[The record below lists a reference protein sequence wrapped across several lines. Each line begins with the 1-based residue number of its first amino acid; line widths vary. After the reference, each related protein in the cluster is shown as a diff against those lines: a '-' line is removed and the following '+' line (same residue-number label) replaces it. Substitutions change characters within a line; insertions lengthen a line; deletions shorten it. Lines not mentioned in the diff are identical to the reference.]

1 MMRSMSDFFKTIQ
14 LEFKLGLSKKRA
26 GFALFSAGLRIDKPF
41 PRGTVGTENRNC
53 SNRSMR
59 EP

>member
-1 MMRSMSDFFKTIQ
+1 MSDFCKTTQ
-14 LEFKLGLSKKRA
+14 LEFEFRLSKKRA
-26 GFALFSAGLRIDKPF
+26 NFALLSAGLRIEKPF
-41 PRGTVGTENRNC
+41 PRRTVGTENRNC